1 MNLKYTNTMSFWLTT
16 KILENNI
23 ILKIV
28 NHSIYGCKQN
38 MLFHDIGDHPVLSN
52 NLEHNFSCN
61 VYFSARLYIAY
72 KIKMYKEAF
81 ISMNYMQ

>member
-1 MNLKYTNTMSFWLTT
+1 MDAK
-16 KILENNI
+16 K
-23 ILKIV
+23 
-28 NHSIYGCKQN
+28 N

-52 NLEHNFSCN
+52 NFEHNFSWN